1 MECMRRQVYLTQSIG
16 DNGQYGGMR
25 NVLFDT
31 LGQRIRKLRLRKDM
45 SITELSAHL
54 GISRQHLSAV
64 EHGKTE
70 VGLVALQA
78 IASEL
83 GTSMSALL
91 KGL

>member
-1 MECMRRQVYLTQSIG
+1 MCRKVYLTQSIG
-16 DNGQYGGMR
+16 DNGQDGGVR

-31 LGQRIRKLRLRKDM
+31 IGQRIRKLRLRKDM

-70 VGLVALQA
+70 VGLLALQA